1 MDEKTRASGRPKG
14 SLNKSTIARM
24 QAMQGTAKEPLDI
37 RMVKKGL
44 CFPAWIADR
53 VETERLKY
61 GQTFTAFVVQAVA
74 KELKKMDKNS

>member
-1 MDEKTRASGRPKG
+1 MDEKTRSVGRPTG

-24 QAMQGTAKEPLDI
+24 QAIQEGLKEPLDI

-53 VETERLKY
+53 IETERLKY
-61 GQTFTAFVVQAVA
+61 GQTFTAFVIHAVV
-74 KELKKMDKNS
+74 KELKAIDKNS